1 MDKMAG
7 TLDLLWNITYVIRF
21 ISPKLEETELWKQ
34 LIFFREKSLYYFLH
48 PKIWPLKPQWISLT
62 LSYILNLQAHFVRSD
77 THRQLL

>member
-1 MDKMAG
+1 
-7 TLDLLWNITYVIRF
+7 
-21 ISPKLEETELWKQ
+21 